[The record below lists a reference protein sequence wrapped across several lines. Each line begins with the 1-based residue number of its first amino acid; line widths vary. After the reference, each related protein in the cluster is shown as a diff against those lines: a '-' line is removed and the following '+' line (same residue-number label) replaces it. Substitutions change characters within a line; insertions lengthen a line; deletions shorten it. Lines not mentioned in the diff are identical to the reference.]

1 MSFFFFF
8 LHTLSSKFTIFVCFW
23 GSIWFLYST
32 WTELPQGFRD
42 SPHLFGQVL
51 AKDLAAFHTTESIKV
66 LQYVDDILLCA
77 DTDKKCNQAVC
88 DLLNYLAP
96 YDYKISKPKAQMCQ
110 QEVKY
115 LGLKLSHGVWTLGK
129 ERMETILQHPL
140 PNTLR

>member
-1 MSFFFFF
+1 M
-8 LHTLSSKFTIFVCFW
+8 
-23 GSIWFLYST
+23 
-32 WTELPQGFRD
+32 PQGFRD

-115 LGLKLSHGVWTLGK
+115 LGLKLSHGV
-129 ERMETILQHPL
+129 
-140 PNTLR
+140 